1 MKKFFF
7 AAAMAMMAF
16 AANAQDQ
23 VKQADKLIKEGKFG
37 EAVEVLKPALND
49 GTAAQ
54 KAAAWNALSNA
65 HYQQFAA
72 LQQIQV
78 ENQVKQTNVPID
90 EALYNRSIAEALKA
104 AIQCDVYDNEPNEK
118 GKIKP
123 KFRTANAQR
132 FQTARLNV
140 INSGQYEY
148 NNKNVEA
155 AFEDWALYVESA
167 KSPLFTGIDMSK
179 DQYYSQVAYFAG
191 LAAYNLKK
199 YDEAVKYANIAAED
213 TAKAADALEI
223 IIFSRKEGAKTKE
236 DTLAYV
242 NTLRD
247 LHKQQPAEQ
256 RWFNLL
262 LDYYVQPSRA
272 AELKAWV
279 DEELAID
286 PNNKMA
292 WALKGESE
300 MNAGNWDSAIEAYK
314 KAAELDP
321 TFVQVWFNAGVC
333 LNSKAVELK
342 DKLSDKNTG
351 KITTE
356 NANKVIAVL
365 KDALGY
371 MEKAKELDPNQ
382 EKVKWVYPMYQIYYN
397 MGDKAKIA
405 EYEKLLNN

>member
-7 AAAMAMMAF
+7 AAVMAMMAF

-54 KAAAWNALSNA
+54 KDAAWNALSNA

-123 KFRTANAQR
+123 KFRSANALR

-179 DQYYSQVAYFAG
+179 DQYYSQVAYLAG

-292 WALKGESE
+292 WALKGESD
-300 MNAGNWDSAIEAYK
+300 MNAGNWDAAIEAYK

>member
-1 MKKFFF
+1 MKKLFF
-7 AAAMAMMAF
+7 AAAMVMMAF
-16 AANAQDQ
+16 AANAQDE
-23 VKQADKLIKEGKFG
+23 VKQADKLIKEGKFA
-37 EAVEVLKPALND
+37 EAVEVLKPALNN
-49 GTAAQ
+49 GSAAQ

-72 LQQIQV
+72 IQQIQV
-78 ENQVKQTNVPID
+78 ENQVKQTNVPVD
-90 EALYNRSIAEALKA
+90 EALFNRSIAEALKA

-118 GKIKP
+118 GKVKP

-148 NNKNVEA
+148 NNKNMEA
-155 AFEDWALYVESA
+155 AFQDWSLYVESA
-167 KSPLFTGIDMSK
+167 KSPLFTGIDLSN
-179 DQYYSQVAYFAG
+179 DQYYSQIAYFAG

-213 TAKAADALEI
+213 TSKAADALEI

-262 LDYYVQPSRA
+262 LDYYVQPSRS

-300 MNAGNWDSAIEAYK
+300 MNAGNWDAAIEAYK
-314 KAAELDP
+314 KSAELDP

-382 EKVKWVYPMYQIYYN
+382 EKVKWAYPMYQIYYN

-405 EYEKLLNN
+405 EYEQLLNN